1 MADISEHP
9 SPAPPPEQ
17 IGRTAAHDLADALIA
32 VVGTAN
38 LQIGDDVGEDY
49 GHDEALTA
57 EPVRP
62 EVVVRPATTAEVAAV
77 LRLADEAR
85 VPVTARGSGTGLSG
99 ACIPTHG
106 GIVVSFERMN
116 AVLEIDTENHMA
128 VVQPGVTLAQLDE
141 ITAGHGLVY
150 PVFPGENSASLGG
163 NVATNAGGM
172 RAVKYGVTRHQ
183 VLGLEAVLPSGDVIR
198 SGGKYVKATSGYDL
212 TQLIVG
218 SEGTLALV
226 TEATLK
232 LYPRPQHAATVL
244 APFATLGEVT
254 AAVPR
259 IVDSGVGPLILEYI
273 DLLTMAAA
281 TASVG
286 LDLGIPDAVKDAA
299 LAYLVVVLEDT
310 HLDRLDD
317 DAAALGEL
325 LVELGAIDVYVLPPG
340 AASQLIEARER
351 AFWVAKAAGADDIV
365 DVVVPRAS
373 IPVYMERVAELAT
386 STGSWIAGCG
396 HAGDGNV
403 HLSVFQ
409 SDPDV
414 LSRVVHGLFE
424 LGLDAGGAIS
434 GEHGIGTEKRRYF
447 VELTDPA
454 KLALMARIKSAF
466 DPNGILNPGTIF
478 DPPPSS

>member
-1 MADISEHP
+1 MTDISEQLVAVVGAAHVTSGADIS
-9 SPAPPPEQ
+9 
-17 IGRTAAHDLADALIA
+17 
-32 VVGTAN
+32 
-38 LQIGDDVGEDY
+38 DDY
-49 GHDEALTA
+49 SHDESLTG

-62 EVVVRPATTAEVAAV
+62 DVVVRPATTAEVAAV
-77 LRLADEAR
+77 LQIADEAR

-99 ACIPTHG
+99 ACIPTCG
-106 GIVVSFERMN
+106 GIVVSFERMD
-116 AVLEIDTENHMA
+116 AVLEIDTENHTA

-141 ITAGHGLVY
+141 VTARHGLVY

-183 VLGLEAVLPSGDVIR
+183 VLGLEAVLPSGEVIR
-198 SGGKYVKATSGYDL
+198 SGGKFVKATSGYDL
-212 TQLIVG
+212 PQLIVG

-232 LYPRPQHAATVL
+232 LYPRPEHAATVL
-244 APFATLGEVT
+244 APFATLEQVT

-286 LDLGIPDAVKDAA
+286 LDLGIPESVKDAA

-310 HLDRLDD
+310 HLDRLEE
-317 DAAALGEL
+317 DAGALAEL
-325 LVELGAIDVYVLPPG
+325 LSELGAIDVYVLPPG
-340 AASQLIEARER
+340 AATQLIEARER

-365 DVVVPRAS
+365 DVVVPRAA
-373 IPVYMERVAELAT
+373 IPAYMEQVAELAS

-409 SDPDV
+409 SDPEV
-414 LSRVVHGLFE
+414 RSTVVRGLFE
-424 LGLDAGGAIS
+424 LGLAVGGAIS
-434 GEHGIGTEKRRYF
+434 GEHGIGTEKRRY
-447 VELTDPA
+447 VLELTDPA
-454 KLALMARIKSAF
+454 KVALMARIKAAF

-478 DPPPSS
+478 DPTPT